1 MLFPGRGGESIYG
14 GKFPGYYSYVE
25 ICGSCKICLLAISDC
40 PVKLLLKF
48 SSIPSFVLQM
58 KTSG

>member
-14 GKFPGYYSYVE
+14 GKFPGYYSYIE
-25 ICGSCKICLLAISDC
+25 TFGSRKIYLLPISDC
-40 PVKLLLKF
+40 PVKLLLKV
-48 SSIPSFVLQM
+48 SCIPSFVLQM